1 MQMAD
6 NGTVQLPPEMV
17 SSVAWQSPSCSLS
30 YFHEVGMGVF
40 QDVDPCACRQ
50 IEAQTG
56 VDDRADNEWIRDF
69 VLLLLS
75 CG

>member
-1 MQMAD
+1 
-6 NGTVQLPPEMV
+6 
-17 SSVAWQSPSCSLS
+17 
-30 YFHEVGMGVF
+30 MGIF